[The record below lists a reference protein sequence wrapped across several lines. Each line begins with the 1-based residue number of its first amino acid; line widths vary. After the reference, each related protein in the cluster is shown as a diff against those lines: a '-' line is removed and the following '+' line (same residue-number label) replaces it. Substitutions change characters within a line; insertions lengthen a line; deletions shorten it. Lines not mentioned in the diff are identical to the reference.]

1 MKISHRDVIRLCPVR
16 NSATTSSD
24 ITSSEYARPD
34 GRREPDGANNAIGF
48 FFSLA
53 YHSRGVTARS
63 AGGKALNHQSQT
75 PLNRGLTAP
84 PHLAEATL
92 DDFATSENAETE
104 TDLYGWSER

>member
-1 MKISHRDVIRLCPVR
+1 MNNSHCEVTGYCSVR

-34 GRREPDGANNAIGF
+34 GRREPDGAKPAIGF

-53 YHSRGVTARS
+53 YHSRSVIARS